1 MAEIKVITKKTETS
15 WIPPL
20 VPYGLKQIVTTDDNL
35 ISRVC
40 LHDSPRDSLAVMV
53 IRLDA
58 HSVTVPHYLKTR
70 KKFLYVANGTCE
82 LLLYKTTSEKILNS
96 TIFLRG
102 GSIIQIPKMTPHSI
116 ATNDHE
122 VVLLEVLSGRFRKN
136 DRVLLDDNISL
147 NKY

>member
-1 MAEIKVITKKTETS
+1 VITKQTETY

-20 VPYGLKQIVTTDDNL
+20 VPYRLTQVVATEDNF

-58 HSVTVPHYLKTR
+58 HSLTVPHYLKTR
-70 KKFLYVANGTCE
+70 KKFLYVANGSCE
-82 LLLYKTTSEKILNS
+82 LLLYKTTGEKVLNS
-96 TIFLRG
+96 TIFLG
-102 GSIIQIPKMTPHSI
+102 DGSIIQIPKMTPHSI
-116 ATNDHE
+116 ATSDHE

-136 DRVLLDDNISL
+136 DMVLLDGNIGS
-147 NKY
+147 NNY

>member
-1 MAEIKVITKKTETS
+1 MIAKRTETN

-20 VPYGLKQIVTTDDNL
+20 VPYELKQRVTTEDNF
-35 ISRVC
+35 ISRAC

-58 HSVTVPHYLKTR
+58 HSLTIPHYLKTR
-70 KKFLYVANGTCE
+70 KKFLYVANGSCE
-82 LLLYKTTSEKILNS
+82 LLLYETISEKMLNN
-96 TIFLRG
+96 TIFLKN

-116 ATNDHE
+116 ATSDNE

-136 DRVLLDDNISL
+136 DMVLLDDTVSSN
-147 NKY
+147 NY